1 MGKLIV
7 SDANIFIDLIS
18 MGLIGDFFLLPFDIM
33 TVDFIMRELKKSRQ
47 KEIVQAYEA
56 RKKLTIQT
64 FSADEIDEINVLRE
78 SAGYKVSIQDCS
90 IWFCAKKKGASI
102 LTGDKAL
109 TTRARGDGIEV
120 HGLLYVLDQLV
131 EQNIIP
137 PALASEK
144 LSELTSYN
152 KRLPEK
158 LVSELISRW
167 DRIIS
172 DEDSDL

>member
-78 SAGYKVSIQDCS
+78 SAGYKVH
-90 IWFCAKKKGASI
+90 
-102 LTGDKAL
+102 TG
-109 TTRARGDGIEV
+109 
-120 HGLLYVLDQLV
+120 LYF
-131 EQNIIP
+131 N
-137 PALASEK
+137 AF
-144 LSELTSYN
+144 
-152 KRLPEK
+152 
-158 LVSELISRW
+158 
-167 DRIIS
+167 
-172 DEDSDL
+172 